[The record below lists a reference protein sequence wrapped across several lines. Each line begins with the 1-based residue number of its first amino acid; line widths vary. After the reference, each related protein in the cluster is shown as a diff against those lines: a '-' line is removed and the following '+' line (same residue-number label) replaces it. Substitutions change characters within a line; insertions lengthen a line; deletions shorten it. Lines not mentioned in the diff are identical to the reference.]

1 MSATTEPT
9 GDGRWLACCSPCG
22 WLPDPRM
29 ATDQATAERQAAIH
43 NSEAHAA
50 SERPDWADVARWA
63 DQHGVG
69 VPA

>member
-1 MSATTEPT
+1 
-9 GDGRWLACCSPCG
+9 
-22 WLPDPRM
+22 M